1 MSNVNN
7 YLSRIVVLFQV
18 RSILPKA
25 NTKFNIEQFSG
36 KAIFVSTIFFNNYGM
51 KSIERTL
58 YIVT

>member
-7 YLSRIVVLFQV
+7 YLSRIVV